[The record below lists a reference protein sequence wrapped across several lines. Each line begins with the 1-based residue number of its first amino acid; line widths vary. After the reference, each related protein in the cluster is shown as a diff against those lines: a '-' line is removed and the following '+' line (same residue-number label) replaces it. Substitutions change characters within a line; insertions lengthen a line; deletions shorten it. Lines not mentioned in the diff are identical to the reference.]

1 MDHLRVAT
9 FDVISGTV
17 EELAEVIQQPGS
29 FVDIFHALPG
39 FKSYSLLEVSPTQ
52 VMSISVWET
61 HEEAEEA
68 IAASAEWV
76 ATHMADTVK
85 RISNTSAAE
94 ILVIN
99 ARD

>member
-1 MDHLRVAT
+1 MSHLRVAT
-9 FDVISGTV
+9 FDVISGTLEDLV
-17 EELAEVIQQPGS
+17 EVIKQPGS
-29 FVDIFHALPG
+29 FVDICHALPG

-76 ATHMADTVK
+76 AVNMADTVK
-85 RISNTSAAE
+85 RTSNTSAAE
-94 ILVIN
+94 ILVVN
-99 ARD
+99 AND